1 MTDRQRFILINDRVR
16 NNAMAALMKAP
27 EGYSATIA
35 PKSRS
40 LDQNAFFHSI
50 CGDLEK
56 SKHRFFGRPRRAD
69 EWKVLL
75 VSGHAKAT
83 NDAGEVIPGL
93 EGEMVAIRESTA
105 SMSVGRAASLLEY
118 SIAYCASHGID
129 LIDTRRQGYLDRSA
143 A

>member
-1 MTDRQRFILINDRVR
+1 MDRQRFILINDRVR

-27 EGYSATIA
+27 EGYSVTVA

-56 SKHRFFGRPRRAD
+56 SKHPFFGKPRRLE

-75 VSGHAKAT
+75 VSAHAKAT
-83 NDAGEVIPGL
+83 DDAGEVIPGI

-105 SMSVGRAASLLEY
+105 SMSVGRAASLITY
-118 SIAYCASHGID
+118 AIAYCASHGIE

>member
-1 MTDRQRFILINDRVR
+1 MDRQRFILINDHVR
-16 NNAMAALMKAP
+16 NNALAALMKAP
-27 EGYSATIA
+27 ADYSVTIA

-50 CGDLEK
+50 CGDLAK
-56 SKHRFFGRPRRAD
+56 SKHPWFGKPRDAD

-75 VSGHAKAT
+75 VSGHGKAT
-83 NDAGEVIPGL
+83 DNAGEVIPGL

-105 SMSVGRAASLLEY
+105 SMSVARAASLLEY
-118 SIAYCASHGID
+118 SIAYCTAHGIE